1 MCQHRPIYER
11 VIYSILML
19 DPKNFGFPG
28 GTRPGYDVSTWQVL
42 HRLQPFSGVHEA
54 HPVPNSNDRNP
65 TLRPGRPQMAQVS
78 GFFFDHFTGSIQILK
93 ILKNLKIRHNIP
105 TLPGRDVC

>member
-1 MCQHRPIYER
+1 MDNHTIMCQHRPIYER

-42 HRLQPFSGVHEA
+42 HRLQPYSGVHQA
-54 HPVPNSNDRNP
+54 
-65 TLRPGRPQMAQVS
+65 RPGDLAQNQMDTLVKSIRPDPDPYRSTV
-78 GFFFDHFTGSIQILK
+78 HCI
-93 ILKNLKIRHNIP
+93 